1 MSVSSFL
8 ESAIE
13 AHTKWKIRLL
23 AAVNGGEVPDRGV
36 VSQDNQCDLGKWI
49 HGAGAKEHGALSEFV
64 ELREQHRRFHASLGG
79 VIDLLRADKKDA
91 AKEAIMTGEYARASQ
106 AVVRAIG
113 ALKRRAA

>member
-8 ESAIE
+8 DSAIE

-23 AAVNGGEVPDRGV
+23 TAVNGGEVPDRAV

-49 HGAGAKEHGALSEFV
+49 YGAGAKEYGALAEFAT
-64 ELREQHRRFHASLGG
+64 LREEHRRFHASLGG
-79 VIDLLRADKKDA
+79 VLDLLRAGKKEA
-91 AKEAIMTGEYARASQ
+91 AKEAISTGEYARASQ
-106 AVVRAIG
+106 SVVRAIG